1 MQINP
6 EALMAIRTLAGFSQ
20 TQLAAMCGLS
30 QSYISELEK
39 GATKKS
45 PSPEVV
51 HKIADMLGVPVGA
64 IYSAYVPP
72 VDGAA

>member
-6 EALMAIRTLAGFSQ
+6 EALAAIRTLAGFSQ
-20 TQLAAMCGLS
+20 TRLAEMCGLS

-39 GATKKS
+39 GVKT

-51 HKIADMLGVPVGA
+51 QTIAKMLGVPIGA
-64 IYSAYVPP
+64 LYSGHVPT
-72 VDGAA
+72 VLGAAG